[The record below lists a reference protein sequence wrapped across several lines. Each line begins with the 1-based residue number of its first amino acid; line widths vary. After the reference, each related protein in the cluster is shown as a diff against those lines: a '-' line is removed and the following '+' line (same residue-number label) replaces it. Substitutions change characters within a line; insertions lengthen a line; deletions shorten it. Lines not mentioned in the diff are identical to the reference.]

1 MRDKIDLC
9 YHAAYENAGARWNMR
24 EVTLPALRK
33 RLAELRQ
40 CLAKFEDVP
49 EGMERFGEAG
59 ILREEDELTRV
70 IAYAEARVGSEV
82 VA

>member
-1 MRDKIDLC
+1 MKDQIDLC
-9 YHAAYENAGARWNMR
+9 YCAAYENAGARWNMR

-33 RLAELRQ
+33 RLAQLRES
-40 CLAKFEDVP
+40 LAKFEDIP
-49 EGMERFGEAG
+49 EWADRWGEAG
-59 ILREEDELTRV
+59 LLREEDELARA